1 MKEAKDS
8 NIVLLDLPKV
18 LFVEML
24 TPMEKQYEGLGT
36 NVFPMRPLQ
45 TCWHLD
51 RECTVEIWR
60 KGFPLVPNFSSTVD
74 SATGQTLRA
83 AVPDLGDEYCPP
95 SHTGATSLYLVFV
108 KPTAC

>member
-18 LFVEML
+18 SFVEML
-24 TPMEKQYEGLGT
+24 MPMQMQDEGLGT
-36 NVFPMRPLQ
+36 TNVSPMRPLQ

-60 KGFPLVPNFSSTVD
+60 KGFPLVPNFSSTID
-74 SATGQTLRA
+74 SATGQTLHA
-83 AVPDLGDEYCPP
+83 AIPDLGGA
-95 SHTGATSLYLVFV
+95 SIARLHTLG
-108 KPTAC
+108 P